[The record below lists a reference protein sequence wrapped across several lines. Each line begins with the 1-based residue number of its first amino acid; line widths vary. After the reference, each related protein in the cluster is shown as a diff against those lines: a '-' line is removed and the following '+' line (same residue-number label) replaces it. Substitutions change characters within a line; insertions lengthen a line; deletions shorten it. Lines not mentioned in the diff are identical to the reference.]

1 MGCVAFRVADRAPTP
16 DDGHHLSMRRPT
28 MKNVSCGLVAC
39 VLVSAPIAAGAADV
53 TPPPPMVTKAPAAA
67 LPTAVAANP
76 DWSGF
81 YLGINGGVL
90 DVDAGGGVL
99 GGTLGYNFQTG
110 PVVLGVEGDLDAVF
124 PNGGG
129 DTSALGTI
137 RGRLGYTFNWF
148 MPYFTAGY
156 ALSGDMGSGLA
167 IGGGA
172 EFRLSPTISLK
183 AEYIR
188 LDLDDVPDNMVR
200 LGLNWRF
207 SPGAPV
213 VARF

>member
-1 MGCVAFRVADRAPTP
+1 
-16 DDGHHLSMRRPT
+16 
-28 MKNVSCGLVAC
+28 MKNICCGLVAC
-39 VLVSAPIAAGAADV
+39 VLVSAPIAASAADA

-67 LPTAVAANP
+67 LPTAAAANP

-81 YLGINGGVL
+81 YLGVNGGVL

-110 PVVLGVEGDLDAVF
+110 PVLLGVEGDLDAVF
-124 PNGGG
+124 PNDGG
-129 DTSALGTI
+129 DTSTLGTI
-137 RGRLGYTFNWF
+137 RGRLGYAFNWF

-172 EFRLSPTISLK
+172 EFRLSPTVSLK
-183 AEYIR
+183 AEYLR
-188 LDLDDVPDNMVR
+188 LELDVPDNMVR